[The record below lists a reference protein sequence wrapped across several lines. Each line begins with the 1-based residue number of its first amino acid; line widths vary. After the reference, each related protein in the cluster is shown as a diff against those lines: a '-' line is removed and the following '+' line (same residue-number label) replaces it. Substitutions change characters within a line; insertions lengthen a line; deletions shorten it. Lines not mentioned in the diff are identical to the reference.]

1 MQRLGVSL
9 RKARIRDGRSER
21 RPPSVYLRLARRRG
35 RHLRLRLLRAFDP
48 VGHRLMLLFAL
59 LALPPTLVGI
69 VEALNA
75 YDEQNERARQSARQ
89 FAILAS
95 TFERHLIEN
104 SEYLL
109 TSLAKEP
116 AVLAAGRPE
125 GVGRQCG
132 DLLSHAIKPYP
143 VYGSLILFDLK
154 GVALCSNDPAYV
166 TVNVAGRDWFR
177 EVVATDRTQ
186 LSGYVIAQGPEVP
199 AVILGHPVH
208 DAGGGAL
215 KAVLALSIELDWLQ
229 PVERLLGLPSGGAA
243 YLLDRDAAVLTGLEV
258 PQGFG
263 DRGLPDP
270 QTLAAIT
277 TRDLFSFAADGR
289 DGIARIY
296 AVTPL
301 EQGQL
306 FILVGMPKSGTLGWI
321 QRELV
326 VQMIGFAALWLAGLL
341 AAWIGTRALVTRWTG
356 QLATTAKA
364 MSKGNLAARADLEG
378 APAELRLLGDTL
390 GDMAKRLEARQTELH
405 EALAQKDVLL
415 REIHHRIKN
424 NLQTVTSLLNLHSKG
439 IRSEG
444 AQQALQQIRMR
455 VQALALVHRHLY
467 ESETMR
473 DVELRSFLGD
483 LCQLLQDGSG
493 TSRWRVRLG
502 LEIANLRMPVER
514 ATPLALLVT
523 ELVTN
528 SFKHA
533 FPDNRYGTITVKLLT
548 AEDGMAV
555 LSVADDGVGLPES
568 AGSDPADMAAK
579 GLGLGAKITQA
590 FARQLGGELG
600 ISGPPGTTVTLAFP
614 IDASAAKQLSA
625 SIETS
630 ESQDSGEE
638 MKVPPIEAPPAT

>member
-1 MQRLGVSL
+1 M
-9 RKARIRDGRSER
+9 
-21 RPPSVYLRLARRRG
+21 
-35 RHLRLRLLRAFDP
+35 RLRLLRMFDP

-69 VEALNA
+69 VEAVNA
-75 YDEQNERARQSARQ
+75 YHEQNERAQQSARQ

-104 SEYLL
+104 SENLL
-109 TSLAKEP
+109 ASLEKEP
-116 AVLAAGRPE
+116 AIVAAAQ
-125 GVGRQCG
+125 RQGGGQRCA

-143 VYGSLILFDLK
+143 VYGSLIVFDLK
-154 GVALCSNDPAYV
+154 GSVLCSNDSAYAD
-166 TVNVAGRDWFR
+166 VNVAARDWFR
-177 EVVATDRTQ
+177 EVVATDETQ
-186 LSGYVIAQGPEVP
+186 LSGYVIAQGPDVP

-208 DAGGGAL
+208 DAGGAL

-229 PVERLLGLPSGGAA
+229 PVERLLGLPTGGAA

-263 DRGLPDP
+263 DRGLPDG
-270 QTLAAIT
+270 QTLQAIT
-277 TRDLFSFAADGR
+277 TRDLFSFAANGR
-289 DGIARIY
+289 DGVARIY

-306 FILVGMPKSGTLGWI
+306 FILVGMPKSGALGWI

-341 AAWIGTRALVTRWTG
+341 AAWIGTRALVTRWTE

-364 MSKGNLAARADLEG
+364 MSKGDLSARADLRG
-378 APAELRLLGDTL
+378 APAELRLLADTL
-390 GDMAKRLEARQTELH
+390 ADMARRLEARQNDLR
-405 EALAQKDVLL
+405 EALTQKDVLL

-444 AQQALQQIRMR
+444 AQQAMRQIRMR

-493 TSRWRVRLG
+493 TSRWRVRLD
-502 LEIANLRMPVER
+502 LEIASLRMPVER
-514 ATPLALLVT
+514 AAPLALLVT

-533 FPDNRYGTITVKLLT
+533 FPGERYGTINVKLLT
-548 AEDGMAV
+548 VENGMAV
-555 LSVADDGVGLPES
+555 LSVADDGVGLPEP
-568 AGSDPADMAAK
+568 AGGDLAEVAAK
-579 GLGLGAKITQA
+579 GMGLGAKITQA
-590 FARQLGGELG
+590 FARQLGGELVV
-600 ISGPPGTTVTLAFP
+600 SGPPGTTVTLAFP
-614 IDASAAKQLSA
+614 VEGVTERPTSTEAIDLQATAS
-625 SIETS
+625 ETRTS
-630 ESQDSGEE
+630 PDDES
-638 MKVPPIEAPPAT
+638 PAGA

>member
-1 MQRLGVSL
+1 MQRFGVSF
-9 RKARIRDGRSER
+9 RRGQFRDGRSER
-21 RPPSVYLRLARRRG
+21 RVRSAYLRLARRRL
-35 RHLRLRLLRAFDP
+35 RRLRLRLLQAFDP

-104 SEYLL
+104 AEYLL
-109 TSLAKEP
+109 TSLAQEP
-116 AVLAAGRPE
+116 AVLAGGRTQ
-125 GVGRQCG
+125 GDGLQCG

-154 GVALCSNDPAYV
+154 GAALCSNDPAYV

-177 EVVATDRTQ
+177 EVVATDATQ

-199 AVILGHPVH
+199 ALILGHPVH
-208 DAGGGAL
+208 DSAGTL

-243 YLLDRDAAVLTGLEV
+243 YLLDRDGAVLTGLEV

-270 QTLAAIT
+270 QTLNAIT
-277 TRDLFSFAADGR
+277 SRDLFSFAADGR
-289 DGIARIY
+289 DGIARLY

-341 AAWIGTRALVTRWTG
+341 AAWIGTRALVTRWTE

-364 MSKGNLAARADLEG
+364 MSKGKLSARADLQG

-390 GDMAKRLEARQTELH
+390 GDMAKRLEVRQNELH
-405 EALAQKDVLL
+405 DALVQKDVLL

-439 IRSEG
+439 IRSDG

-467 ESETMR
+467 ESESMR
-473 DVELRSFLGD
+473 DVDLRSFLGD

-502 LEIANLRMPVER
+502 LEITNLRMPVER

-533 FPDNRYGTITVKLLT
+533 FPDNRYGTITVKLAALD
-548 AEDGMAV
+548 DGMAL
-555 LSVADDGVGLPES
+555 LSVADDGVGLLEV
-568 AGSDPADMAAK
+568 GSGDSAAK
-579 GLGLGAKITQA
+579 GAGLGAKITQA
-590 FARQLGGELG
+590 FARQLRGELS
-600 ISGPPGTTVTLAFP
+600 ISGPPGTTVTLVFP
-614 IDASAAKQLSA
+614 ISGSAERPAPGEGERKIPAGSDASSA
-625 SIETS
+625 T
-630 ESQDSGEE
+630 
-638 MKVPPIEAPPAT
+638 

>member
-1 MQRLGVSL
+1 MQRLDVSSL
-9 RKARIRDGRSER
+9 KGQNRGSRAER
-21 RPPSVYLRLARRRG
+21 RSRSVYLRLARRRL
-35 RHLRLRLLRAFDP
+35 RYLRLRLLRVFDP

-104 SEYLL
+104 SEYML

-116 AVLAAGRPE
+116 AVLAAGRLE
-125 GVGRQCG
+125 GIGRQCG

-154 GVALCSNDPAYV
+154 GTAMCSNDPAYAG
-166 TVNVAGRDWFR
+166 VNVAGRDWFR
-177 EVVATDRTQ
+177 EVVATDRTK

-199 AVILGHPVH
+199 ALILGHPVH
-208 DAGGGAL
+208 DTGGAL
-215 KAVLALSIELDWLQ
+215 KAVFALSIELDWLQ

-243 YLLDRDAAVLTGLEV
+243 YLLDRDGAVLTGLEV

-270 QTLAAIT
+270 QTLTAIT

-289 DGIARIY
+289 DGVARIY

-341 AAWIGTRALVTRWTG
+341 AAWIGTRALVTRWTE

-364 MSKGNLAARADLEG
+364 MSKGNLSARANLQG

-390 GDMAKRLEARQTELH
+390 GHMAKRLEARQSELR

-502 LEIANLRMPVER
+502 LEIASLRMPVER

-533 FPDNRYGTITVKLLT
+533 FPDNRYGTITVKLVT
-548 AEDGMAV
+548 AEDGTAV
-555 LSVADDGVGLPES
+555 LSVADDGVGLSEA
-568 AGSDPADMAAK
+568 AGSDPAEMAAK

-590 FARQLGGELG
+590 FARQLGGELS
-600 ISGPPGTTVTLAFP
+600 ISGPPGTTVVLTFP
-614 IDASAAKQLSA
+614 IDATAARQTSG
-625 SIETS
+625 STETP
-630 ESQDSGEE
+630 ELQAAGEE
-638 MKVPPIEAPPAT
+638 TKVPPD

>member
-1 MQRLGVSL
+1 MQRFSVSL
-9 RKARIRDGRSER
+9 RKGQIRDSRSER
-21 RPPSVYLRLARRRG
+21 RARSAYLRLARRRL

-69 VEALNA
+69 VEAINA

-116 AVLAAGRPE
+116 AVLAADRPQ
-125 GVGRQCG
+125 GAGRQCG
-132 DLLSHAIKPYP
+132 GLLSHAIKPYP
-143 VYGSLILFDLK
+143 VYGSLIVFDLK
-154 GVALCSNDPAYV
+154 GAVLCSNDPAYANV
-166 TVNVAGRDWFR
+166 SVAGRDWFR
-177 EVVATDRTQ
+177 EVVATDATQ
-186 LSGYVIAQGPEVP
+186 LSGYVIAQGPDVP
-199 AVILGHPVH
+199 ALILGHPVH
-208 DAGGGAL
+208 DAGGAL

-229 PVERLLGLPSGGAA
+229 PVERLLGLPNGGAA
-243 YLLDRDAAVLTGLEV
+243 YLLDRDGAVLTGLEV

-270 QTLAAIT
+270 QTLYAIT
-277 TRDLFSFAADGR
+277 SRDLFSFAADGR

-306 FILVGMPKSGTLGWI
+306 FILVGMPKSGALGWI

-341 AAWIGTRALVTRWTG
+341 AAWIGTRALVTRWTE
-356 QLATTAKA
+356 QLATTARA
-364 MSKGNLAARADLEG
+364 MSKGDLAARADLQG

-390 GDMAKRLEARQTELH
+390 GYMAKRLEARQNELSD
-405 EALAQKDVLL
+405 ALAQKDVLL

-473 DVELRSFLGD
+473 DVELRFFLGD

-502 LEIANLRMPVER
+502 LEIASLRMPVER

-533 FPDNRYGTITVKLLT
+533 FPDNRYGAITVKLVT

-568 AGSDPADMAAK
+568 AGSDPTEMAAK

-590 FARQLGGELG
+590 FARQLGGELSV
-600 ISGPPGTTVTLAFP
+600 SGPPGTTVTLTFP
-614 IDASAAKQLSA
+614 IDATAARQTSG
-625 SIETS
+625 STETPDL
-630 ESQDSGEE
+630 QATGEE
-638 MKVPPIEAPPAT
+638 TKVPPD

>member
-1 MQRLGVSL
+1 MQRLDVSSL
-9 RKARIRDGRSER
+9 KGQNRGSRAER
-21 RPPSVYLRLARRRG
+21 RSRSVYLRLARRRL
-35 RHLRLRLLRAFDP
+35 RYLRLRLLRAFDP

-69 VEALNA
+69 VEAINA

-116 AVLAAGRPE
+116 AVLAADRPQ
-125 GVGRQCG
+125 GAGRQCG

-143 VYGSLILFDLK
+143 VYGSLIVFDLK
-154 GVALCSNDPAYV
+154 GAVLCSNDPAYASV
-166 TVNVAGRDWFR
+166 SVGGRDWFR
-177 EVVATDRTQ
+177 EVVATDATQ
-186 LSGYVIAQGPEVP
+186 LSGYVIAQGPDVP
-199 AVILGHPVH
+199 ALILGHPVH
-208 DAGGGAL
+208 DAGGAL

-243 YLLDRDAAVLTGLEV
+243 YLLDRDGAVLTGLEV
-258 PQGFG
+258 PQGYG

-270 QTLAAIT
+270 QTLTAIT

-289 DGIARIY
+289 DGVARIY

-341 AAWIGTRALVTRWTG
+341 AAWIGTRALVTRWTE
-356 QLATTAKA
+356 QLASTAKA
-364 MSKGNLAARADLEG
+364 MSKGNLSARANLQG

-390 GDMAKRLEARQTELH
+390 GHMAKRLEARQSELR

-502 LEIANLRMPVER
+502 LEIASLRMPVER

-533 FPDNRYGTITVKLLT
+533 FPDNRYGTITVKLVT
-548 AEDGMAV
+548 VEDGMAV

-568 AGSDPADMAAK
+568 AGSDPTEMAEK

-590 FARQLGGELG
+590 FARQLGGELS
-600 ISGPPGTTVTLAFP
+600 ISGPPGTTVTLTFP
-614 IDASAAKQLSA
+614 VDATAARQTTA
-625 SIETS
+625 STETPDL
-630 ESQDSGEE
+630 QATGEKT
-638 MKVPPIEAPPAT
+638 KVPPD